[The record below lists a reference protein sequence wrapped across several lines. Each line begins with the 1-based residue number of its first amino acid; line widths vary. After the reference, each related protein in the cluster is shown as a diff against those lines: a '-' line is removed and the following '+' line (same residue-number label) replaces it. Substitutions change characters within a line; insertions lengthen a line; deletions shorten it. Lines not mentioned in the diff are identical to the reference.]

1 LLSSFNL
8 NALKNGV
15 FFLVILQ
22 KIIPSEAVLIKSK
35 MKEKPVTE
43 YDFEKNLI
51 LMKKVIEKHN
61 LLNNLDINEILKSKN
76 PL

>member
-1 LLSSFNL
+1 M
-8 NALKNGV
+8 